1 MKTKSTTHQHMKK
14 LILTLSIFAIALAA
28 QAQSKSV
35 AALKDK
41 YKADDDF
48 FHLELGGN
56 FMNFA
61 EGFKIDIDEDDMATV
76 AKSVEKLNFFT
87 LPDGSSGITEY
98 KALQKG
104 LEKERYDLLMEASE
118 GKGGIL
124 VYSKGA
130 SVISDLVIL
139 VGDQKE
145 GDLIVVEL
153 KGKFTQEAL
162 KKATAQ
168 LN

>member
-1 MKTKSTTHQHMKK
+1 MKK
-14 LILTLSIFAIALAA
+14 LLLTLTFLAVVMAA
-28 QAQSKSV
+28 QAQSNSV

-41 YKADDDF
+41 YKTNDDF

-61 EGFKIDIDEDDMATV
+61 EGFKLDIDEDDMATV

-87 LPDGSSGITEY
+87 LPEGSANIAEFKS
-98 KALQKG
+98 LQKG
-104 LEKERYDLLMEASE
+104 LEKERYELLMEASE
-118 GKGGIL
+118 GKGGVL

-130 SVISDLVIL
+130 SIISDLVIL
-139 VGDQKE
+139 VGDEKE
-145 GDLIVVEL
+145 GDLMVIEL

-162 KKATAQ
+162 AKATAQ
-168 LN
+168 VK

>member
-1 MKTKSTTHQHMKK
+1 MKK
-14 LILTLSIFAIALAA
+14 LILTLTFLAA
-28 QAQSKSV
+28 VFVAHAQSNSV

-61 EGFKIDIDEDDMATV
+61 EGFKLDIDEDDMATV

-87 LPDGSSGITEY
+87 LPENSNNYAEF
-98 KALQKG
+98 KALQKS
-104 LEKERYDLLMEASE
+104 LEKERYELLMEASE
-118 GKGGIL
+118 GKGGVL

-130 SVISDLVIL
+130 SIISDLVIL
-139 VGDQKE
+139 VGDEKE
-145 GDLIVVEL
+145 GDLMVIEL

-162 KKATAQ
+162 AKATAQ
-168 LN
+168 VN

>member
-1 MKTKSTTHQHMKK
+1 MKK
-14 LILTLSIFAIALAA
+14 LLLTLTFLAA
-28 QAQSKSV
+28 VFAVHAQSNSV

-41 YKADDDF
+41 YKAEDDF

-61 EGFKIDIDEDDMATV
+61 EGFKLDIDEDDMATV

-87 LPDGSSGITEY
+87 LPESTGNHSEF

-104 LEKERYDLLMEASE
+104 LEKERYELLMEASE
-118 GKGGIL
+118 GKGGVM
-124 VYSKGA
+124 VYSKGD
-130 SVISDLVIL
+130 SIISDLVIL
-139 VGDQKE
+139 VGDEKE
-145 GDLIVVEL
+145 GDLMVIEL

-162 KKATAQ
+162 AKATAQ
-168 LN
+168 VN

>member
-1 MKTKSTTHQHMKK
+1 MKK
-14 LILTLSIFAIALAA
+14 LILTLTFLAA
-28 QAQSKSV
+28 VFMANAQSNSV

-61 EGFKIDIDEDDMATV
+61 EGFKLDIDEDDMATV

-87 LPDGSSGITEY
+87 LPENSNNYAEF
-98 KALQKG
+98 KALQKS
-104 LEKERYDLLMEASE
+104 LEKERYELLMEASE
-118 GKGGIL
+118 GKGGVL

-130 SVISDLVIL
+130 SIISDLVIL
-139 VGDQKE
+139 VGDEKE
-145 GDLIVVEL
+145 GDLMVIEL

-162 KKATAQ
+162 AKATAQ
-168 LN
+168 VN

>member
-1 MKTKSTTHQHMKK
+1 MKK
-14 LILTLSIFAIALAA
+14 LILIFSLSAIVFGAN
-28 QAQSKSV
+28 AQSKSV

-41 YKADDDF
+41 YKSNDDF
-48 FHLELGGN
+48 FQLELGGN

-61 EGFKIDIDEDDMATV
+61 EGFKIDIDKDDMATV

-87 LPDGSSGITEY
+87 LPDGSDGYAEF

-104 LEKERYDLLMEASE
+104 LDRERYDLLMETSE
-118 GKGGIL
+118 GKSGVLI
-124 VYSKGA
+124 YSKGA
-130 SVISDLVIL
+130 TMISDLVIL

-145 GDLIVVEL
+145 GDLIVIEL

-162 KKATAQ
+162 AKATSRGI
-168 LN
+168 

>member
-1 MKTKSTTHQHMKK
+1 MKK
-14 LILTLSIFAIALAA
+14 LLLTLSIFAIALAA

-41 YKADDDF
+41 YKSNDDF

-56 FMNFA
+56 FMSFA

-87 LPDGSSGITEY
+87 LPDGSNSLAEY
-98 KALQKG
+98 KTLQKG
-104 LEKERYDLLMEASE
+104 LEKERYELLMEASE

-139 VGDQKE
+139 VGDDE
-145 GDLIVVEL
+145 EDGLIVVEL
-153 KGKFTQEAL
+153 KGKFTQESLA
-162 KKATAQ
+162 KATAQ

>member
-1 MKTKSTTHQHMKK
+1 MKK
-14 LILTLSIFAIALAA
+14 LLLSLAVFAAALAA
-28 QAQSKSV
+28 HAQSNSV

-41 YKADDDF
+41 YKTEEDF

-61 EGFKIDIDEDDMATV
+61 EGFKVDIDEDDMAAV

-87 LPDGSSGITEY
+87 LPDGSNSFAEF

-104 LEKERYDLLMEASE
+104 LEKERYELLMEASE
-118 GKGGIL
+118 GKGGVM

-130 SVISDLVIL
+130 KIISDLVIL
-139 VGDQKE
+139 VGDEKE
-145 GDLIVVEL
+145 GDLMVIEL
-153 KGKFTQEAL
+153 KGKFTQESL
-162 KKATAQ
+162 DKATSH

>member
-1 MKTKSTTHQHMKK
+1 MKK
-14 LILTLSIFAIALAA
+14 LLLTLTLLAVVFAV
-28 QAQSKSV
+28 QAQSNSV
-35 AALKDK
+35 AALKEK
-41 YKADDDF
+41 YKGNDDF

-61 EGFKIDIDEDDMATV
+61 EGFKLDIDEDDMATV

-87 LPDGSSGITEY
+87 LPESTANYSEF

-104 LEKERYDLLMEASE
+104 LEKERYELLMEAME
-118 GKGGIL
+118 GKGGVM

-130 SVISDLVIL
+130 SIISDLVIL
-139 VGDQKE
+139 VGDEKE
-145 GDLIVVEL
+145 GDLMVIEL

-162 KKATAQ
+162 AKATAQ
-168 LN
+168 VN